1 MSKLINLFFFVLFI
15 AFISVVMI
23 EWASGCGETY
33 TDAAGQEHVGQ
44 CWIIK

>member
-1 MSKLINLFFFVLFI
+1 MSKLINLLFFVLFM
-15 AFISVVMI
+15 AFMSVVMI
-23 EWASGCGETY
+23 EWASGCGETW

>member
-1 MSKLINLFFFVLFI
+1 MSKLINFLFFVLFM
-15 AFISVVMI
+15 AFMSVVMI

>member
-1 MSKLINLFFFVLFI
+1 MSKILTFFAYMAFV
-15 AFISVVMI
+15 AFMAIVMV

-44 CWIIK
+44 CWIVK